1 MNQISV
7 NVQDSP
13 YVRTNTITNINI
25 RIISIELF
33 THLTICVSLFD
44 NNQLVDNVNLQI
56 IGDEY
61 NNWGNDDQYIV
72 DLVLSKL
79 CMSKKE

>member
-33 THLTICVSLFD
+33 TRLTICVSLFD

-56 IGDEY
+56 TGEEY
-61 NNWGNDDQYIV
+61 SNWGNDDQYIV

-79 CMSKKE
+79 GMSKKE